1 MRKAALLLALGA
13 SALGA
18 FSCSDGG
25 APASAPRHPPVVMI
39 VFDEFSTTS
48 LLDRNH
54 RIDPVRYPSF
64 ARLAKDGTWFPNA
77 TASLDET
84 GRAMRALLTGRNT
97 WRFAKPTYEANPR
110 NLFTLMA
117 RRYRLNVSEEVTSL
131 CPKRLCPS
139 SRPQTRRSV
148 LHKLATGR
156 PERVGR
162 WLRGVRRSSR
172 PTFYF
177 KHVLLPHAPWRYLPS
192 GRRFSDGPSQRRYS
206 WNLCTSTA
214 GS

>member
-1 MRKAALLLALGA
+1 M
-13 SALGA
+13 
-18 FSCSDGG
+18 
-25 APASAPRHPPVVMI
+25 V

-48 LLDRNH
+48 LLDRHH
-54 RIDPVRYPSF
+54 RIDPVRYPNF
-64 ARLAKDGTWFPNA
+64 AELARDGIWFPNA

-97 WRFAKPTYEANPR
+97 WRPAKPTSEANRR
-110 NLFTLMA
+110 NIFTLMA
-117 RRYRLNVSEEVTSL
+117 RNYRLGVSEEVTSL